1 MNAGTGLK
9 GNSMGMSPIGCKADI
24 SSNTAKAIGK
34 AVTNLLVES
43 GANIATDALS
53 ENDIN
58 ESIQR
63 ELQNTRQ
70 NTADGVQKLKRAL
83 KCKKLSRGIRTFRV
97 KLNANS
103 NQDLCKKKKKR
114 RNYSY
119 VQEFSIHK
127 KDYSRFR
134 DLCIS
139 KFQND
144 NVKEHNEL
152 IEKVQKY
159 FKQVH
164 CKEMTFELMNKTIEE
179 YEMKYERN
187 EVGEEGEQSEMKR
200 TRESSK
206 EMYGH
211 IVNIL

>member
-1 MNAGTGLK
+1 MANQ
-9 GNSMGMSPIGCKADI
+9 
-24 SSNTAKAIGK
+24 
-34 AVTNLLVES
+34 LVES
-43 GANIATDALS
+43 GANTATDALMG
-53 ENDIN
+53 DDVN
-58 ESIQR
+58 ESMQR
-63 ELQNTRQ
+63 ELQNARQ
-70 NTADGVQKLKRAL
+70 NVAVGIQNLKRGL
-83 KCKKLSRGIRTFRV
+83 KCKKISRGLRTFRV

-103 NQDLCKKKKKR
+103 NQDLCKKKKR
-114 RNYSY
+114 RNYSH

-139 KFQND
+139 KFLND

-164 CKEMTFELMNKTIEE
+164 CKEMAFELMNKIIEE

-187 EVGEEGEQSEMKR
+187 EEGEKSKMKR
-200 TRESSK
+200 MLSK
-206 EMYGH
+206 YKAY
-211 IVNIL
+211 IS